1 MLRKPDQNR
10 ARFKTWTRR
19 HEQAKNPG
27 NTRRTEVMGAPFVDQ
42 AMSNLDGFSR
52 VNRDK
57 AVNIE
62 RIKVS
67 ISVTM
72 IPIRPKT

>member
-1 MLRKPDQNR
+1 MSKRKIPATLDGL
-10 ARFKTWTRR
+10 K
-19 HEQAKNPG
+19 
-27 NTRRTEVMGAPFVDQ
+27 GAPFVDQ